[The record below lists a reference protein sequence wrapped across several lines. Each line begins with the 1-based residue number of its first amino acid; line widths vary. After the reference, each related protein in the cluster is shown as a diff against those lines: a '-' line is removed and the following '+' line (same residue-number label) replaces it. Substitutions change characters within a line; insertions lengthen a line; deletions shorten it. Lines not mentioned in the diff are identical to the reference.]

1 MSIKQ
6 TLIEN
11 EAKHSLFEE
20 SLRNLP
26 ITILPNFFR
35 DNIIRPLVFDIHEQH
50 LPIKD
55 SIRPYFNA
63 LNKDDVLVGSSD
75 VLTVE
80 NKNIAVLFSGGP
92 AAGGH
97 NVIAGLKHALGN
109 KNTLYGVQ
117 KGPKGLIEGQL
128 VELSDEDIKNVI
140 NLGGFDLLGSDRTK
154 IKSKDQF
161 NKVKKTVTDFQLDGL
176 IIIGGDDSN
185 TNAAFLAEELY
196 ELGCT
201 VVGVPKTID
210 GDLQVDSLLPI
221 SFGFDTATKIY
232 SELVGN
238 ILQDTPSSQKY
249 WHFVKLMGRS
259 ASHITLEVALQT
271 QPHLTLISEEIY
283 EKKWTLNELI
293 EYMADVIIKRS
304 KKGLNYGVVLIP
316 EGLIE
321 FIEDLKTLIEN
332 LNAINYQSETELN
345 QKLAKESK
353 DIFKTLPKLIQEQLL
368 LDRDSHGNLK
378 LSQIDTQLLL
388 IEMLNDYFKSNGI
401 DIPFNGIS
409 HFFGYEGRCGAPSA
423 FDATFTYNLGLTAGS
438 LVLGE
443 HTGYMAGITSF
454 DGTAKPLGIPLLGL
468 LDIEKRENKDAVVIK
483 KAIVDLESPAF
494 KLFSERRHVWAE
506 NDSFSSPGP
515 RQYWGPISK
524 RLPMTTALN
533 EGYSNLNFSFG
544 H

>member
-161 NKVKKTVTDFQLDGL
+161 NKVKKTVADFQLDGL

-232 SELVGN
+232 AELVGN

-271 QPHLTLISEEIY
+271 QPHLTLISEEIL
-283 EKKWTLNELI
+283 ENKWSLDRLI
-293 EYMADVIIKRS
+293 QYMASIIIDRS
-304 KKGLNYGVVLIP
+304 KKGHNYGVVLIP

-321 FIEDLKTLIEN
+321 FIEECRFLIDE
-332 LNAINYQSETELN
+332 LNSINYQSAKELN
-345 QKLAKESK
+345 TKLSTSAMAT
-353 DIFKTLPKLIQEQLL
+353 FKSLPTLIQDQLL

-378 LSQIDTQLLL
+378 LSQIDTQVLL
-388 IEMLNDYFKSNGI
+388 IEMLHDYFKTPGKTMSCVRECIAFSVYFGVY
-401 DIPFNGIS
+401 DICK
-409 HFFGYEGRCGAPSA
+409 HTYELPIIVC
-423 FDATFTYNLGLTAGS
+423 GS
-438 LVLGE
+438 L
-443 HTGYMAGITSF
+443 AGLANWTITYPI
-454 DGTAKPLGIPLLGL
+454 D
-468 LDIEKRENKDAVVIK
+468 VIK
-483 KAIVDLESPAF
+483 S
-494 KLFSERRHVWAE
+494 
-506 NDSFSSPGP
+506 
-515 RQYWGPISK
+515 RQMCQNIGINE
-524 RLPMTTALN
+524 ALQQGQLWK
-533 EGYSNLNFSFG
+533 GYSICALRSIIVNAAIFYTYETSKSYLDELEREF
-544 H
+544 